1 MLNIKINLKEVK
13 QMNDNKGQNT
23 TINWYPGHMAKAKR
37 IMKEKMSVIDVVY
50 EVIDARMPYSSK
62 IQDIESIIGNKPKLL
77 IMTKMDLCDK
87 KETERW
93 IRYYEQLGYQVMG
106 VDLEHQQSTTGIVKK
121 TEAMMQDKMDDMI
134 ARGMK
139 SRRIRVLV
147 VGIPNVG
154 KSTLINRLVGKKVAN
169 VGNRPGVTK
178 SLDWIRINQ
187 RLELLDSPGVLWPK
201 FDDQT
206 IALNLAS
213 LTAIKEEVLP
223 IYDVVCYILNMLYTY
238 YPQELESRYGITTI
252 DEEDMVNTLDII
264 GKRRGCMI
272 QGGEI
277 DYDRVM
283 NLILNDMK
291 SGLIKGI
298 TFDRIEE
305 LV

>member
-1 MLNIKINLKEVK
+1 
-13 QMNDNKGQNT
+13 MNNNETQGGLHKSV
-23 TINWYPGHMAKAKR
+23 INWYPGHMAKAKR

-50 EVIDARMPYSSK
+50 EVIDARMPYSSM

>member
-1 MLNIKINLKEVK
+1 MNNSDKENVLNKSV
-13 QMNDNKGQNT
+13 
-23 TINWYPGHMAKAKR
+23 INWYPGHMAKAKR

>member
-1 MLNIKINLKEVK
+1 
-13 QMNDNKGQNT
+13 MNEKNDSGVNKSV
-23 TINWYPGHMAKAKR
+23 INWYPGHMAKAKR
-37 IMKEKMSVIDVVY
+37 IMKEKMGVIDVVY

-62 IQDIESIIGNKPKLL
+62 IQDIGSIIGNKPKLL

-93 IRYYEQLGYQVMG
+93 IQYYEQQGYEVIG
-106 VDLEHQQSTTGIVKK
+106 VDLEHQHGVTGVVKK
-121 TEAMMQDKMDDMI
+121 TEIMMQDKMNDMI
-134 ARGMK
+134 GKGMK

-187 RLELLDSPGVLWPK
+187 SLELLDSPGVLWPK

-223 IYDVVCYILNMLYTY
+223 IYDVVCYILNMLYNY

-252 DEEDMVNTLDII
+252 DSEDMVNTLDII

-272 QGGEI
+272 RGGEI

-291 SGLIKGI
+291 NGLIKGI
-298 TFDRIEE
+298 TFDRIEDII
-305 LV
+305 

>member
-1 MLNIKINLKEVK
+1 M
-13 QMNDNKGQNT
+13 DNNNRQNST
-23 TINWYPGHMAKAKR
+23 NINWYPGHMAKAKR

-50 EVIDARMPYSSK
+50 EVIDARMPYSSM